1 MNIQQIDY
9 VLAVNEL
16 KSFSKAAAQC
26 FIGQPTLSTMIAKF
40 EDEIE
45 IKIFDRSTKPISITK
60 EGIEIIR
67 QLKIIKKEIENLAE
81 TKNALKGQL
90 TGTLKIGII
99 PTVATYLLP
108 LFLKEFIQQFPDIY
122 FTVSELT
129 TAQIAEQI
137 HNRSLDIGIIS
148 IPLKDKNLLETPL
161 FHEPFLLYDMQNKK
175 QQKIEVANID
185 TNRLWLLE
193 EGHCM
198 RTQVNTICE
207 ADNRN
212 CHNNSNLEYKSG
224 SINTLLKFVK
234 LNDGLTLIPYLSA
247 LEMSDQDQ
255 KRLYTFKEPVPVR
268 SIGMITHKHFVKKQ
282 ILQLLQAAIQ
292 QKVQPLMKE
301 INLKEHVIDPMQ

>member
-1 MNIQQIDY
+1 MNLQQIDY
-9 VLAVNEL
+9 ILAVEEL
-16 KSFSKAAAQC
+16 KSFSKAATKC
-26 FIGQPTLSTMIAKF
+26 FIGQSTLSTMIGKF

-45 IKIFDRSTKPISITK
+45 IRIFDRSTKPISITK

-90 TGTLKIGII
+90 SGTLKIGII

-129 TAQIAEQI
+129 TAQISEHI
-137 HNRSLDIGIIS
+137 HSRSLDIGIIS
-148 IPLKDKNLLETPL
+148 IPLKDKNLLETTL
-161 FHEPFLLYDMQNKK
+161 YNEPFLLYDMQSKK
-175 QQKIEVANID
+175 QQKIKVTNID

-198 RTQVNTICE
+198 RTQVNTICD

-212 CHNNSNLEYKSG
+212 CYNNSNLEYKSG

-234 LNDGLTLIPYLSA
+234 LNNGLTLIPYLSA
-247 LEMSDQDQ
+247 IEMPDEDQV
-255 KRLYTFKEPVPVR
+255 RLNTFKAPIPVR

-282 ILQLLQAAIQ
+282 ILQLLQSAIQ
-292 QKVQPLMKE
+292 QKVQPLLND
-301 INLKEHVIDPMQ
+301 INLQQQVINPEV